1 MEKIPYY
8 DRIVEAIA
16 PLNPQRMTEYNGED
30 ITDVEEIKLDMMT
43 QQLRASKADKIAKIL
58 TLTTEVMDGK
68 IVVYG
73 TTIIPEDD
81 CPLPIFTSEIVFTAT
96 HLSLRVDLIPLAD
109 LARDEEYLEKY
120 MMPME
125 DLWKK
130 YKDIEGA
137 GFERYVW
144 QRVQLSPFY
153 TYGKYKYDIENIGE
167 KALDITLEYL
177 NVYIK
182 LWNEVQPADAGYMK
196 ALNERKEIMLKT
208 MLDNDPGEFWL
219 RQSLDE
225 HTAHKILA
233 LLF

>member
-16 PLNPQRMTEYNGED
+16 PLNPQRMTEYKGED

-43 QQLRASKADKIAKIL
+43 QQLRAFKADKIAKIL

-81 CPLPIFTSEIVFTAT
+81 YPLPIFTSEIVFTAT

-130 YKDIEGA
+130 YKNIEGA

-153 TYGKYKYDIENIGE
+153 TYGKYKYEIENIGE
-167 KALDITLEYL
+167 KALDITQEYL
-177 NVYIK
+177 DTYIK
-182 LWNEVQPADAGYMK
+182 LWNDVQPADPGYMN

-219 RQSLDE
+219 KQSLDD
-225 HTAHKILA
+225 HTAHKVLA

>member
-1 MEKIPYY
+1 MEGIPYY
-8 DRIVEAIA
+8 DRIVEELA
-16 PLNPQRMTEYNGED
+16 PLNPQRMTEYKGED

-43 QQLRASKADKIAKIL
+43 QQLRAFKADKIAKIL
-58 TLTTEVMDGK
+58 TLTTEVMGGK

-73 TTIIPEDD
+73 TTIIPEDNY
-81 CPLPIFTSEIVFTAT
+81 PLPIFTSEVVFTAT

-120 MMPME
+120 IMPME

-153 TYGKYKYDIENIGE
+153 TYGKYKYEIENIGE

-177 NVYIK
+177 NLYTK
-182 LWNEVQPADAGYMK
+182 LWADVQPADPDYMK
-196 ALNERKEIMLKT
+196 ALNERKIVMLKT

-219 RQSLDE
+219 KQSLDD
-225 HTAHKILA
+225 HTAHKILS

>member
-1 MEKIPYY
+1 MEGIPYY
-8 DRIVEAIA
+8 DRIVEELA
-16 PLNPQRMTEYNGED
+16 PLNPQRMTEYKGED

-43 QQLRASKADKIAKIL
+43 QQLRVFKADKIAKIL
-58 TLTTEVMDGK
+58 TLTTEVMGGK

-73 TTIIPEDD
+73 TTIIPEDNY
-81 CPLPIFTSEIVFTAT
+81 PLPIFTSEVVFTAT

-120 MMPME
+120 IMPME

-177 NVYIK
+177 NLYTK
-182 LWNEVQPADAGYMK
+182 LWADVQPADPDYMK
-196 ALNERKEIMLKT
+196 ALNERKIVMLKT

-219 RQSLDE
+219 KQSLDD
-225 HTAHKILA
+225 HTAHKILS

>member
-8 DRIVEAIA
+8 DRIVKALA

-30 ITDVEEIKLDMMT
+30 ITDVEEIKLEMMT
-43 QQLRASKADKIAKIL
+43 QQLRAFKADKITKIL

-81 CPLPIFTSEIVFTAT
+81 YPLPIFTSEIVFTAT

-130 YKDIEGA
+130 YKKIEGS
-137 GFERYVW
+137 GVERYVW

-177 NVYIK
+177 DTYIK
-182 LWNEVQPADAGYMK
+182 LWDEVQPADPDYMK

-219 RQSLDE
+219 KQSLDD
-225 HTAHKILA
+225 HTAHKVLA

>member
-8 DRIVEAIA
+8 DRIVEALG
-16 PLNPQRMTEYNGED
+16 PLSPQPMTEYNGED
-30 ITDVEEIKLDMMT
+30 ITQYNEIKTETMT
-43 QQLRASKADKIAKIL
+43 QSLRAFKADKIAKIL
-58 TLTTEVMDGK
+58 TLTTEVMGGK

-96 HLSLRVDLIPLAD
+96 HLSLRVDSIPLAD
-109 LARDEEYLEKY
+109 LAMDADYLEKY

-130 YKDIEGA
+130 YKGMEGA
-137 GFERYVW
+137 GIERYVW

-153 TYGKYKYDIENIGE
+153 TYGKYKYELENIGE
-167 KALDITLEYL
+167 KALDITMEYL
-177 NVYIK
+177 DVYVK
-182 LWNEVQPADAGYMK
+182 LWENVQPADLDYMK
-196 ALNERKEIMLKT
+196 QLNKRKRVMLHT
-208 MLDNDPGEFWL
+208 MCEYDPGEFWL
-219 RQSLDE
+219 KQDLGE
-225 HTAHKILA
+225 EKAKKILS

>member
-1 MEKIPYY
+1 
-8 DRIVEAIA
+8 
-16 PLNPQRMTEYNGED
+16 
-30 ITDVEEIKLDMMT
+30 
-43 QQLRASKADKIAKIL
+43 
-58 TLTTEVMDGK
+58 
-68 IVVYG
+68 
-73 TTIIPEDD
+73 
-81 CPLPIFTSEIVFTAT
+81 LPIFTSEVVFTAT

-120 MMPME
+120 IMPME

-153 TYGKYKYDIENIGE
+153 TYGKYKYEIENIGE

-177 NVYIK
+177 NLYTK
-182 LWNEVQPADAGYMK
+182 LWADVQPADPDYMK
-196 ALNERKEIMLKT
+196 ALNERKIVMLKT

-219 RQSLDE
+219 KQSLDD
-225 HTAHKILA
+225 HTAHKILS

>member
-8 DRIVEAIA
+8 DRIVEALA

-30 ITDVEEIKLDMMT
+30 ITDVEEIKLEMMT
-43 QQLRASKADKIAKIL
+43 QQLRAFKADKITKIL

-81 CPLPIFTSEIVFTAT
+81 YPLPIFTSEIVFTAT

-130 YKDIEGA
+130 YKNIEGA
-137 GFERYVW
+137 GIERYVW

-177 NVYIK
+177 DTYIK
-182 LWNEVQPADAGYMK
+182 LWDEVQPADPGYMK
-196 ALNERKEIMLKT
+196 ALNKRKEIMLKT

-219 RQSLDE
+219 KQSLDD
-225 HTAHKILA
+225 HTAHKVLA

>member
-1 MEKIPYY
+1 MKKIPYY
-8 DRIVEAIA
+8 DRIVEALA

-30 ITDVEEIKLDMMT
+30 ITDVEEIKLEMMT
-43 QQLRASKADKIAKIL
+43 QQLRAFKADKIAKIL

-73 TTIIPEDD
+73 TTIIPEDNY
-81 CPLPIFTSEIVFTAT
+81 PLPIFTSEVVFTAT

-120 MMPME
+120 IMPME

-130 YKDIEGA
+130 YKGIEGA
-137 GFERYVW
+137 GIERYVW

-177 NVYIK
+177 NLYTK
-182 LWNEVQPADAGYMK
+182 LWADVQPADPDYMK
-196 ALNERKEIMLKT
+196 ALNERKIVMLKT

-219 RQSLDE
+219 KQSLDD
-225 HTAHKILA
+225 HTAHKILS

>member
-1 MEKIPYY
+1 MKKIPYY
-8 DRIVEAIA
+8 DRIVEALA
-16 PLNPQRMTEYNGED
+16 PLNPQRMKEYNGED
-30 ITDVEEIKLDMMT
+30 ITDVEEIKIEMMT
-43 QQLRASKADKIAKIL
+43 QQLRAFKADKITKIL

-68 IVVYG
+68 IIVYG
-73 TTIIPEDD
+73 TTIIPEDNY
-81 CPLPIFTSEIVFTAT
+81 PLPIFTSEVVFTAT

-130 YKDIEGA
+130 YKGIEGA
-137 GFERYVW
+137 GIERYVW

-177 NVYIK
+177 NLYTK
-182 LWNEVQPADAGYMK
+182 LWAEVQPADPDYMK

-219 RQSLDE
+219 KQSLDE